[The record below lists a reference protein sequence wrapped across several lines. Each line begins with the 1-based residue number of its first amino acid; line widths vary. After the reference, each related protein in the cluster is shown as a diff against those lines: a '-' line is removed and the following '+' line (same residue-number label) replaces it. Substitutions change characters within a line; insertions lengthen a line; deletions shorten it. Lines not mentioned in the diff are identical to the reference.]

1 MAEASELSKIDLT
14 LRSTGLFISDLE
26 GVAALWNTWSEDVQA
41 DYTLEWMGVMDH
53 LTYVT
58 DQVEAGAATPEQ
70 IVAYRRI
77 QDDLRAGAD
86 ILRMLEWY
94 VPPEILREVA
104 APPVGRVSA

>member
-1 MAEASELSKIDLT
+1 MAQTPELSTTDNILRTTRLVVDDLKDIA
-14 LRSTGLFISDLE
+14 S
-26 GVAALWNTWSEDVQA
+26 LWSTWSEDVQA

-70 IVAYRRI
+70 IAAYRRI

-86 ILRMLEWY
+86 ILRMLEWH

-104 APPVGRVSA
+104 APPAGRASG